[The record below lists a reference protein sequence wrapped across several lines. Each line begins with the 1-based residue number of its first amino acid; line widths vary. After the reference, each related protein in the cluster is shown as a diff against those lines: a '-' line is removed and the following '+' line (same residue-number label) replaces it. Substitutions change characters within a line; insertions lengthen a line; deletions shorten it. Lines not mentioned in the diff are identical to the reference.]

1 MFKIKR
7 YKLNKLIIKL
17 KIYKLMKNK
26 LDLDFKCIKNLIVGL
41 KLNKETL
48 NLLLII
54 CFKNY
59 VIIIYKYYLNFN
71 FNLFKVLI

>member
-1 MFKIKR
+1 
-7 YKLNKLIIKL
+7 
-17 KIYKLMKNK
+17 MKNK

-59 VIIIYKYYLNFN
+59 VIIIYKYYINFN